1 MRVVVI
7 FFVFVFLSGVVTA
20 QETPTP
26 TPEPT
31 STPLPDIS
39 VYGEIEGQPYR
50 VDYVVSVGDV
60 MVGTLLL
67 LLLFSLWGLMVITV
81 LDRD

>member
-7 FFVFVFLSGVVTA
+7 FFVLVFLSGVVTA
-20 QETPTP
+20 QETATP

-39 VYGEIEGQPYR
+39 VYGEIDGQPYR
-50 VDYVVSVGDV
+50 VDYVVSGGDV